1 MQIST
6 VFCFAAIFSYL
17 LIWIIFKSPVITFFK
32 DAPGVRKVHQRTIPR
47 IGGLAITA
55 DFLLIIFFWE
65 KSPFF
70 LPDLPSS
77 LKTSL
82 TFATLAIIP
91 VGMADDL
98 VIVGIK
104 NRTKLIL
111 EILIATII
119 ISFFDIRLEQLHFL
133 EWDFSLGW
141 IGIPISIFW
150 VVGVTNAINII
161 DGVDGLAGSVMV
173 VIFATIAVLTGFS
186 NDKPVLFLCVILA
199 GLVSGFLF
207 HNISP
212 ARVFM
217 GDTGSLFLGLVAG
230 LLSLY
235 LVSEKQKSYPVI
247 IAPLMLGLPVLDIAV
262 AIWRRFFHKIFSG
275 DSLINAFKAV
285 TVADNEHT
293 HHRLIHRGLT
303 HTETVIIMVIFHLSI
318 CMSAV
323 LVCFTMKSESILL
336 LCYILFLITWFLY
349 KLNYFSRV
357 KSFFF
362 NRVNLFIRLKKEAVA
377 VICCDEVL
385 QYSLKKYRQNRF
397 IFSFKT
403 IEQVLFSSK
412 KYCSVIIEQQSA
424 NSMENLI
431 SLASTI
437 FMQSACPVIAICS
450 DSEPVP
456 DFLEEKKGRQKSFI
470 LIKKPVYIPSLLKEI
485 TNLVNQSRGWAM
497 ERLAI
502 DTRKFFLQAEM
513 NEKI

>member
-6 VFCFAAIFSYL
+6 VFCFAAILSYL
-17 LIWIIFKSPVITFFK
+17 SIWIIFKSPLITFFK
-32 DAPGVRKVHQRTIPR
+32 DNPGVRKVHQRTIPR

-55 DFLLIIFFWE
+55 CFLLTIFFWE
-65 KSPFF
+65 KSPVS
-70 LPDLPSS
+70 LPDLPPH
-77 LKTSL
+77 LKTSI
-82 TFATLAIIP
+82 TFAALAIIP

-98 VIVGIK
+98 IVIGIK
-104 NRTKLIL
+104 NRTKLVL

-119 ISFFDIRLEQLHFL
+119 ISLFGIRLEQVHFL

-141 IGIPISIFW
+141 LGIPISILW

-161 DGVDGLAGSVMV
+161 DGLDGLAGSVMV
-173 VIFATIAVLTGFS
+173 VIFATIGVLTGFS
-186 NDKPVLFLCVILA
+186 DDQAVLFLCVILA

-207 HNISP
+207 HNVSP

-217 GDTGSLFLGLVAG
+217 GDTGSLFLGLIAG

-262 AIWRRFFHKIFSG
+262 AMWRRFFHKLFLGESFI
-275 DSLINAFKAV
+275 DALKAV
-285 TVADNEHT
+285 TIADNEHT
-293 HHRLIHRGLT
+293 HHRLVHRGLT
-303 HTETVIIMVIFHLSI
+303 HTETVIIMVNFHLSI

-323 LVCFTMKSESILL
+323 LVCFTLKSISILL
-336 LCYILFLITWFLY
+336 LCYIVFLITWFLY
-349 KLNYFSRV
+349 KLNYFSGIS
-357 KSFFF
+357 SFLNRANFF
-362 NRVNLFIRLKKEAVA
+362 VGLKKETVA

-397 IFSFKT
+397 LFSFKT
-403 IEQVLFSSK
+403 IEEVLFFSK
-412 KYCSVIIEQQSA
+412 KYCSVIIEQQPA

-450 DSEPVP
+450 DSESIP
-456 DFLEEKKGRQKSFI
+456 DFVEEKKSRQKSFI
-470 LIKKPVYIPSLLKEI
+470 LIKKPVYIPSLLKEV

>member
-6 VFCFAAIFSYL
+6 VFCFTAIFSYL
-17 LIWIIFKSPVITFFK
+17 LIWIIFKSPLISFFR
-32 DAPGVRKVHQRTIPR
+32 DNPGIRKVHQRTIPR

-55 DFLLIIFFWE
+55 GFLLMILFWE
-65 KSPFF
+65 KFPVS
-70 LPDLPSS
+70 LPVLPPT
-77 LKTSL
+77 LKISI
-82 TFATLAIIP
+82 TFAALAIIP

-98 VIVGIK
+98 IVIGIK

-119 ISFFDIRLEQLHFL
+119 IFFFGIRLEQVHFL

-141 IGIPISIFW
+141 LGTPVSILW

-161 DGVDGLAGSVMV
+161 DGLDGLAGSVMV

-186 NDKPVLFLCVILA
+186 DDQAVLFLCVILT

-217 GDTGSLFLGLVAG
+217 GDTGSLFLGLIAG

-235 LVSEKQKSYPVI
+235 LVSEKQKNYPVI

-262 AIWRRFFHKIFSG
+262 AMWRRFFHKIFSG
-275 DSLINAFKAV
+275 ESFFDAIKAV
-285 TVADNEHT
+285 TIADNEHT
-293 HHRLIHRGLT
+293 HHRLVHRGLT
-303 HTETVIIMVIFHLSI
+303 HTEIVIIMVIFHMSI

-323 LVCFTMKSESILL
+323 LVCFTLKSESILL
-336 LCYILFLITWFLY
+336 LCYVLFLITWFLY
-349 KLNYFSRV
+349 KLNYFSGIL
-357 KSFFF
+357 SFLKRANFF
-362 NRVNLFIRLKKEAVA
+362 VGLKKEAVA
-377 VICCDEVL
+377 VICCDEAL

-397 IFSFKT
+397 LFLFKN
-403 IEQVLFSSK
+403 IEEVLFSSK
-412 KYCSVIIEQQSA
+412 KYCSVIIEQQST

-450 DSEPVP
+450 DSDSIP
-456 DFLEEKKGRQKSFI
+456 DFMEEKKNRQKSFI
-470 LIKKPVYIPSLLKEI
+470 MIKKPVYIPSLLKEI
-485 TNLVNQSRGWAM
+485 TNLVNQGRGWAM

-502 DTRKFFLQAEM
+502 DTRKYLLQAEM

>member
-17 LIWIIFKSPVITFFK
+17 LIWIIFKSPLITFFK
-32 DAPGVRKVHQRTIPR
+32 DDPGVRKVHQRTIPR

-55 DFLLIIFFWE
+55 VFLMITFFWG
-65 KSPFF
+65 KFPLS
-70 LPDLPSS
+70 LPDLPPH
-77 LKTSL
+77 LKKSI

-98 VIVGIK
+98 IVIGIK

-119 ISFFDIRLEQLHFL
+119 ISFLGIRLDLVLFL
-133 EWDFSLGW
+133 VWYISIGW
-141 IGIPISIFW
+141 LGIPLSILW

-161 DGVDGLAGSVMV
+161 DGLDGLAGSIMV

-186 NDKPVLFLCVILA
+186 DDKSVLFLCVILA

-217 GDTGSLFLGLVAG
+217 GDTGSLFLGLIAG

-235 LVSEKQKSYPVI
+235 LVSEKQRSYPVI

-275 DSLINAFKAV
+275 ESIIDALKAV

-303 HTETVIIMVIFHLSI
+303 HTETVIIMVIFHLGI

-323 LVCFTMKSESILL
+323 LVCFTLKSESILL
-336 LCYILFLITWFLY
+336 LCYILFLVTWFLY
-349 KLNYFSRV
+349 QLNYFSRITFLF
-357 KSFFF
+357 KK
-362 NRVNLFIRLKKEAVA
+362 VNYLMRLKKEAVA

-397 IFSFKT
+397 YFSFKT
-403 IEQVLFSSK
+403 RDEVLFSSK
-412 KYCSVIIEQQSA
+412 KYCSVIIELQSTS
-424 NSMENLI
+424 SMESLI

-437 FMQSACPVIAICS
+437 FMQCACPVIAICS
-450 DSEPVP
+450 DNETVP
-456 DFLEEKKGRQKSFI
+456 DFLEMKNSRQKSFI
-470 LIKKPVYIPSLLKEI
+470 LVKKPVYIPSLLKEI
-485 TNLVNQSRGWAM
+485 DNLVNQSRGWAM
-497 ERLAI
+497 EKLAI
-502 DTRKFFLQAEM
+502 ETRKFFLQAEM